1 MRKRSITETNRLK
14 EVATEATQAQ
24 DQAIA
29 ERVGLQEEL
38 DSAWTS
44 LDESVSDS
52 DQVVK
57 DAVALAKRSSRII
70 YDNLKLQL
78 EAADQWNDSLRL
90 QLDLKEQEV
99 LALSAS
105 LLSWK
110 SLAETE
116 KKLRKDAE
124 AYIADVKDSGFYFG
138 IGAMAGMVK
147 TISGDPGPGI
157 GVGLTAGWRF

>member
-1 MRKRSITETNRLK
+1 MRKRSKTETNRLK

-24 DQAIA
+24 EQAIA

-38 DSAWTS
+38 ETAWTS
-44 LDESVSDS
+44 LDESVSES
-52 DQVVK
+52 DQGIK
-57 DAVALAKRSSRII
+57 DAVAVAKRSSRII

-78 EAADQWNDSLRL
+78 EAADQWSDSLRL

-105 LLSWK
+105 LESWK

-116 KKLRKDAE
+116 KKLREDAE

-147 TISGDPGPGI
+147 TIRGDPGPGI